1 MLLFARHNAFAF
13 TFPSLPIR
21 RLLMRRTF
29 RVILVIIAVLVV
41 LVLVAPFLIPVNQ
54 FRPTIEEKAS
64 AALGRKVDVGNL
76 SLSLFSGSLAA
87 DNLSIADDPKFSNA
101 PFLTAKSVKVG
112 VELLPLILHKEL
124 NITNIL
130 IDSPAV
136 TLLRNPGG
144 VWNYSSFGASAA
156 KSQGSQTPPPPQ
168 TQKPSPSNAGEF
180 SVEKLELRNG
190 TVVIGSTN
198 SQKRSTYDK
207 VDLTASHVSLTT
219 KFPVTL
225 TANLPGGGNL
235 KLDGTAGPL
244 DQENTALTPVNA
256 KLIVNNL
263 NLATTGLLDP
273 SVGLGGLFDLN
284 ATIASQNGEAH
295 LSGSAKLSKA
305 LLVAGGSPAAVPVLV
320 DFNTKY
326 DLRKNRGVLEPSTL
340 KIGNAVA
347 HLTGTYEVPADSDA
361 VVLHVKVE
369 GQNMPAKDLE
379 AFLPALGIHM
389 PSGAS
394 LQAGT
399 LNANLELNGPT
410 NKLVTSGNVGMFN
423 AKLAGFDLGSKLAA
437 VSHLVGINTGKDLDI
452 EKMTTDLHV
461 APTGLQAQ
469 NFQAVVPS
477 LGTLVGN
484 GTIDAKNELD
494 FKMAATLKNAIGG
507 AAGAAGGA
515 ATGAASDA
523 IGGLLG
529 KVTGGAASGAAGGLL
544 GNCKNANGGSGPTL
558 PFQIKGTTKDPK
570 FIPDVGG
577 VAASMLKSQLG
588 CFGGGSQAKASSQ
601 QQPQQ
606 QNPNNPIDALGG
618 LFKKKKQP

>member
-1 MLLFARHNAFAF
+1 
-13 TFPSLPIR
+13 
-21 RLLMRRTF
+21 MRRTL
-29 RVILVIIAVLVV
+29 RVILVIVVVLVV

-76 SLSLFSGSLAA
+76 SLSLFTGSLAA
-87 DNLSIADDPKFSNA
+87 DNLSIADDAKFSNS
-101 PFLTAKSVKVG
+101 PFLTAKSIKVG
-112 VELLPLILHKEL
+112 VELVPLILRKDL
-124 NITNIL
+124 NITKIV
-130 IDSPAV
+130 IDSPEV

-144 VWNYSSFGASAA
+144 VWNYSSFGAAAA
-156 KSQGSQTPPPPQ
+156 KSQGAASPQQTPPPQ
-168 TQKPSPSNAGEF
+168 AEKPSSAGEF
-180 SVEKLELRNG
+180 SVDKLELRDG
-190 TVVIGSTN
+190 RVVIGSTN

-207 VDLTASHVSLTT
+207 VNLTASNVSLTT

-225 TANLPGGGNL
+225 SANLPGGGDL

-256 KLIVNNL
+256 KLMVNGL
-263 NLATTGLLDP
+263 NLANTGLLDP
-273 SVGLGGLFDLN
+273 SAGLGGVLDLN
-284 ATIASQNGEAH
+284 ATLASQNGEASI
-295 LSGSAKLSKA
+295 SGSAKLSKA
-305 LLVAGGSPAAVPVLV
+305 LLVAGGSPAAVPAVV

-340 KIGNAVA
+340 KIGGAVT
-347 HLTGTYEVPADSDA
+347 HLNGTYEVPADSDA
-361 VVLHVKVE
+361 VVVHIKVE
-369 GQNMPAKDLE
+369 GQNLPAKDLE

-399 LNANLELNGPT
+399 LNTNLDLSGPT

-423 AKLAGFDLGSKLAA
+423 AKLVGFDLGSKLAA
-437 VSHLVGINTGKDLDI
+437 VSKLIGVNTGKDLDI
-452 EKMTTDLHV
+452 EKMTTDLRM

-494 FKMAATLKNAIGG
+494 FKMAATLKNGVASA
-507 AAGAAGGA
+507 AAGAAAGAGA
-515 ATGAASDA
+515 ATGGASNA

-529 KVTGGAASGAAGGLL
+529 KVTGGAGGGVASAAGGFL
-544 GNCKNANGGSGPTL
+544 GNCKNASGGSGPTL

-577 VAASMLKSQLG
+577 VAAGMLKSQLG
-588 CFGGGSQAKASSQ
+588 CFGGGSQSSKASPQ
-601 QQPQQ
+601 QQP
-606 QNPNNPIDALGG
+606 NPTNPVDAIGG
-618 LFKKKKQP
+618 LFKKKKP